1 MTLWVPLSS
10 LLLTVLLMFSS
21 TASAQPAPG
30 FQYAVKFICGKS
42 PGQVLAPGVYFTAI
56 NVHNPSRGTISFN
69 KKVAIALPEEKPGRV
84 SQFFEARLRADEALE
99 IDCPDIMRHAQ
110 STDDFL
116 KGFVVIQ
123 SRVELDVVAVYT
135 AAGATDRVETLYL
148 ERVPP
153 RRQ

>member
-1 MTLWVPLSS
+1 MTKGIALGS
-10 LLLTVLLMFSS
+10 LLIVLLVLPS
-21 TASAQPAPG
+21 TLIAQPAPG

-42 PGQVLAPGVYFTAI
+42 PGRILAPGVYFTAI
-56 NVHNPSRGTISFN
+56 NVHNPTRGTISFN

-99 IDCPDIMRHAQ
+99 IDCPDILRHAQ
-110 STDDFL
+110 STDEFL

-135 AAGATDRVETLYL
+135 AIGGTDRVETLAI

>member
-1 MTLWVPLSS
+1 MLNRP
-10 LLLTVLLMFSS
+10 
-21 TASAQPAPG
+21 QG

-42 PGQVLAPGVYFTAI
+42 PSRILAPGAYFTAI
-56 NVHNPSRGTISFN
+56 NVHNPTRGTIGFS

-84 SQFFEARLRADEALE
+84 SRFFDARLRTDEALE
-99 IDCPDIMRHAQ
+99 IDCPDILRHAD

-135 AAGATDRVETLYL
+135 AAGATDRVETLHI

>member
-1 MTLWVPLSS
+1 MTKGVALGS
-10 LLLTVLLMFSS
+10 LLLLVLLVLPS
-21 TASAQPAPG
+21 TPIAQPAPG

-42 PGQVLAPGVYFTAI
+42 SGRVLAPGVYFTAM
-56 NVHNPSRGTISFN
+56 NVHNPTRGTISFS

-135 AAGATDRVETLYL
+135 AAGATDRVETLHL